1 MRSLLVNAL
10 ENSKCCDNECCDIF
24 ESFNCCEMGCLG
36 PFFAYCGLV
45 SVCLDLYTIA
55 KLSIFVL
62 MENLEKEASAA
73 LDYLSRISKEAE
85 KKFDEFLPPVADR
98 PERLHEAMRYSMF
111 AGGKRLRP
119 ALVRAAFDMFGGKGD
134 SVDYAMSALE
144 MLHTFSLIHD
154 DLPCIDND
162 DFRRGKPTSHKQ
174 FGEATAVMAGDAL
187 CILAFELMGKTGNA
201 KAIEVLAHLLG
212 TYGMIGGEMIDI
224 ECEGK
229 KVNLEIVDYIHY
241 HKTAALIEASLEVG
255 ARLAGASEGDIKIIR
270 DYGRA
275 IGLAF
280 QIVDDILDIVSTTE
294 ELGKDA
300 GSDIEKGKAT
310 YPALVGLEK
319 SRERAHELYEE
330 SLKAL
335 DGLKCDTTILRSI
348 AAFIITRVK

>member
-1 MRSLLVNAL
+1 MQS
-10 ENSKCCDNECCDIF
+10 
-24 ESFNCCEMGCLG
+24 
-36 PFFAYCGLV
+36 
-45 SVCLDLYTIA
+45 
-55 KLSIFVL
+55 
-62 MENLEKEASAA
+62 LEKEAAVAA
-73 LDYLSRISKEAE
+73 QYLSSISSQMESRFE
-85 KKFDEFLPPVADR
+85 EFLPSEKER
-98 PERLHEAMRYSMF
+98 PCRLHEAMRYSMF

-119 ALVRAAFDMFGGKGD
+119 ALVRAAFDLFGGKGD
-134 SVDYAMSALE
+134 SVWYAMAALE

-187 CILAFELMGKTGNA
+187 CVLAFELMGKTGNA
-201 KAIEVLAHLLG
+201 RAIEILAHLLG
-212 TYGMIGGEMIDI
+212 TFGMIGGEMTDI

-229 KVNLEIVDYIHY
+229 PVDFETVNYIHY

-255 ARLAGASEGDIKIIR
+255 ALLAGASDKDVETIR
-270 DYGRA
+270 QYGRS

-300 GSDIEKGKAT
+300 GSDVERGKAT
-310 YPALVGLEK
+310 YPALIGLEK
-319 SRERAHELYEE
+319 SRERARELYEE
-330 SLKAL
+330 SISAL
-335 DGLKCDTTILRSI
+335 DALEYDTSLFRAI

>member
-1 MRSLLVNAL
+1 MQS
-10 ENSKCCDNECCDIF
+10 
-24 ESFNCCEMGCLG
+24 
-36 PFFAYCGLV
+36 
-45 SVCLDLYTIA
+45 
-55 KLSIFVL
+55 
-62 MENLEKEASAA
+62 LEKEAAVAA
-73 LDYLSRISKEAE
+73 QYLSSISSQMDSRFE
-85 KKFDEFLPPVADR
+85 EFLPSEKER
-98 PERLHEAMRYSMF
+98 PCRLHEAMRYSMF

-119 ALVRAAFDMFGGKGD
+119 ALVRAAFDLFGGKGD
-134 SVDYAMSALE
+134 SVWYAMAALE

-174 FGEATAVMAGDAL
+174 FGEATAVLAGDAL

-201 KAIEVLAHLLG
+201 RAIEILAHLLG
-212 TYGMIGGEMIDI
+212 TFGMIGGEMTDI

-229 KVNLEIVDYIHY
+229 PVDFETVNYIHY

-255 ARLAGASEGDIKIIR
+255 ALLAGASDKDVETIR
-270 DYGRA
+270 KYGRS

-300 GSDIEKGKAT
+300 GSDVERGKAT
-310 YPALVGLEK
+310 YPALIGLEK
-319 SRERAHELYEE
+319 SRERARELYEE
-330 SLKAL
+330 SISAL
-335 DGLKCDTTILRSI
+335 DALEYDTSLFRAI

>member
-1 MRSLLVNAL
+1 
-10 ENSKCCDNECCDIF
+10 
-24 ESFNCCEMGCLG
+24 
-36 PFFAYCGLV
+36 
-45 SVCLDLYTIA
+45 
-55 KLSIFVL
+55 
-62 MENLEKEASAA
+62 MEKLEKEAAVA

-85 KKFDEFLPPVADR
+85 KKFEEFLPPVADR

-111 AGGKRLRP
+111 AGGKRMFAGGKRLRP
-119 ALVRAAFDMFGGKGD
+119 ALVRAAFDMFGGKGE

-229 KVNLEIVDYIHY
+229 KVDLEIVDYIHY

-255 ARLAGASEGDIKIIR
+255 ARLANASEDDK
-270 DYGRA
+270 
-275 IGLAF
+275 
-280 QIVDDILDIVSTTE
+280 IVDDILDIVSTTE

>member
-1 MRSLLVNAL
+1 MQS
-10 ENSKCCDNECCDIF
+10 
-24 ESFNCCEMGCLG
+24 
-36 PFFAYCGLV
+36 
-45 SVCLDLYTIA
+45 
-55 KLSIFVL
+55 
-62 MENLEKEASAA
+62 LEKEAAVAA
-73 LDYLSRISKEAE
+73 QYLSSISSQMESRFE
-85 KKFDEFLPPVADR
+85 EFLPSEKER
-98 PERLHEAMRYSMF
+98 PCRLHEAMRYSMF

-119 ALVRAAFDMFGGKGD
+119 ALVRAAFDLFGGKGD
-134 SVDYAMSALE
+134 SVWYAMAALE

-174 FGEATAVMAGDAL
+174 FGEATAVLAGDAL

-201 KAIEVLAHLLG
+201 RAIEILAHLLG
-212 TYGMIGGEMIDI
+212 TFGMIGGEMTDI

-229 KVNLEIVDYIHY
+229 PVDFETVNYIHY

-255 ARLAGASEGDIKIIR
+255 ALLAGASDKDVETIR
-270 DYGRA
+270 KYGRS

-300 GSDIEKGKAT
+300 GSDVERGKAT
-310 YPALVGLEK
+310 YPALLGLEK
-319 SRERAHELYEE
+319 SRERARELYEE
-330 SLKAL
+330 SISAL
-335 DGLKCDTTILRSI
+335 DALEYDTSLFRAI